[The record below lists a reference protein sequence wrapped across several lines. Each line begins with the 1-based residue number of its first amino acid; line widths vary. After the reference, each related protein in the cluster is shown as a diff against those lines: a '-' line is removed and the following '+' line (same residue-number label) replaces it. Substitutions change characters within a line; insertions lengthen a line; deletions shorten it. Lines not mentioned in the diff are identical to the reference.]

1 MRIPDMTSPQSRQ
14 RSSPDA
20 ADRAAPRGRGGNGLL
35 PALLGGVPCAVAVLC
50 LIHFTS
56 VAHTEVARYVHNPV
70 EWVEVLMF
78 CCAASAL
85 AAKVWQHGRERRAGR
100 YELLPPWDGN
110 PVPVAEAG
118 KLLAGLNRLP
128 AGLHRTWLVRRVAA
142 VLDFL
147 CRRGSAAELDD
158 QLRALAD
165 GDSVALENSYSLIR
179 FITWAI
185 PILGFL
191 GTVLGITMAISG
203 VTPEKLETGLN
214 QVTDGLAIAFDA
226 TALALGLTMLTMF
239 LSFVVDRLEQGAL
252 EDVDRYVDRH
262 LAHRFERSGGK
273 GGDVL
278 GVVREHTQVLLRANE
293 ELVRRQAEVWARTIE
308 EADHR
313 RTEEAKRHEER
324 FSGALEAALERT
336 LRAHAEQV
344 AALQRQAVQDSTR
357 LLERLAG
364 LAETVRAT
372 GQEQQA
378 ALRQVAEGVAAQAKV
393 LGQLQS
399 GEKHLLRLEQELN
412 QNLTALAGAQAF
424 EQALHSLT
432 AAVHLLTSRVQ
443 AEPRPSRLGTR
454 PGPGTAA

>member
-1 MRIPDMTSPQSRQ
+1 MTSPQSRPHA
-14 RSSPDA
+14 SPDP
-20 ADRAAPRGRGGNGLL
+20 ADRAASRQRRGNGLL
-35 PALLGGVPCAVAVLC
+35 PALLGGVPLAAAILG

-56 VAHTEVARYVHNPV
+56 IAHTEAARYVHNPV

-78 CCAASAL
+78 CCAASGL

-100 YELLPPWDGN
+100 YELLPRWDGT
-110 PVPVAEAG
+110 PAPVAEAG

-128 AGLHRTWLVRRVAA
+128 AGLHRTWLVRRVGA

-165 GDSVALENSYSLIR
+165 TDAVALENSYSLIR

-262 LAHRFERSGGK
+262 LAHRFERAGGA
-273 GGDVL
+273 GDDVL
-278 GVVREHTQVLLRANE
+278 EVVRQNTQVLLRSSE
-293 ELVRRQAEVWARTIE
+293 ELVRRQAEVWAGTIA
-308 EADHR
+308 EADSR
-313 RTEEAKRHEER
+313 RSVEEKRQQER
-324 FSGALEAALERT
+324 FAGALEAALERT
-336 LRAHAEQV
+336 LKAHAVQV
-344 AALQRQAVQDSTR
+344 AALQKQAVEDSAR

-378 ALRQVAEGVAAQAKV
+378 GLRQVAEAVVAQAKV
-393 LGQLQS
+393 LGQLQA

-432 AAVHLLTSRVQ
+432 AAVHLLTSRVPG
-443 AEPRPSRLGTR
+443 EPRPSRLGTR
-454 PGPGTAA
+454 PGPGAAA

>member
-1 MRIPDMTSPQSRQ
+1 MTSKQSRQ
-14 RSSPDA
+14 RPSPEP
-20 ADRAAPRGRGGNGLL
+20 ADRAAARQRRGNGLL
-35 PALLGGVPCAVAVLC
+35 PALLGGVPAAAAILAA
-50 LIHFTS
+50 IHFTS
-56 VAHTEVARYVHNPV
+56 IAHTEAARYVHNPV

-85 AAKVWQHGRERRAGR
+85 LAKVWQHGRERRAGR
-100 YELLPPWDGN
+100 NDLLPPWDGT
-110 PVPVAEAG
+110 PVPVAQAG

-128 AGLHRTWLVRRVAA
+128 ASLHRTWLVRRVAA

-165 GDSVALENSYSLIR
+165 TDSVALENSYSLIR

-226 TALALGLTMLTMF
+226 TALALALTMLTMF

-262 LAHRFERSGGK
+262 LAHRFERPGGA
-273 GGDVL
+273 GDDVL
-278 GVVREHTQVLLRANE
+278 EAVRQNTQVLLRSSE
-293 ELVRRQAEVWARTIE
+293 ELVRGQAQVWARTIE
-308 EADHR
+308 EADGR
-313 RTEEAKRHEER
+313 RFEEEKRQQER
-324 FSGALEAALERT
+324 LAGALEKALERT
-336 LRAHAEQV
+336 LQVHAAQV
-344 AALQRQAVQDSTR
+344 AALQRQAVEDSGR

-378 ALRQVAEGVAAQAKV
+378 GLRQVAEAVMAQAKM
-393 LGQLQS
+393 LGQLQD

-432 AAVHLLTSRVQ
+432 AAVHLLTSRVPG
-443 AEPRPSRLGTR
+443 EPRSARPGTR
-454 PGPGTAA
+454 SGPGAAA

>member
-1 MRIPDMTSPQSRQ
+1 MTSPQSRQ
-14 RSSPDA
+14 SASPDP
-20 ADRAAPRGRGGNGLL
+20 ADRAAARERRGNGLL
-35 PALLGGVPCAVAVLC
+35 PALLGGVPLAVAVLC
-50 LIHFTS
+50 SIHFTS
-56 VAHTEVARYVHNPV
+56 VAQTEAARYVHNPV
-70 EWVEVLMF
+70 EWVEVVMF
-78 CCAASAL
+78 CCAVSAL
-85 AAKVWQHGRERRAGR
+85 AAKLGQHVRERRAGR
-100 YELLPPWDGN
+100 YELLPPWDGT
-110 PVPVAEAG
+110 PAPLAEAG
-118 KLLAGLNRLP
+118 RLLAGLNRLP
-128 AGLHRTWLVRRVAA
+128 ARVQRTRLVRRVAA

-262 LAHRFERSGGK
+262 LAHRFERAGGA
-273 GGDVL
+273 GDAVFDA
-278 GVVREHTQVLLRANE
+278 VRQNTQVLLQASE
-293 ELVRRQAEVWARTIE
+293 DLVRRQAELWASTIE
-308 EADHR
+308 EADYR
-313 RTEEAKRHEER
+313 RTEEEKRQQER
-324 FSGALEAALERT
+324 LSGALEMALERT
-336 LRAHAEQV
+336 LQVHAEQV
-344 AALQRQAVQDSTR
+344 AALQKQAVEDSTR
-357 LLERLAG
+357 LLEQLAG

-378 ALRQVAEGVAAQAKV
+378 GLRQVAEAVVAQANV
-393 LGQLQS
+393 LGQLQA
-399 GEKHLLRLEQELN
+399 GEKHLLRLEQELH

-432 AAVHLLTSRVQ
+432 AAVHLLTSRVPG
-443 AEPRPSRLGTR
+443 EPRPSRLGTR

>member
-1 MRIPDMTSPQSRQ
+1 MTSPQSRQ
-14 RSSPDA
+14 RLSPDP
-20 ADRAAPRGRGGNGLL
+20 ADRSAARERRGNGLL
-35 PALLGGVPCAVAVLC
+35 PALLGGVPLAVGVLC
-50 LIHFTS
+50 SIHFTS
-56 VAHTEVARYVHNPV
+56 VAQTEAARYVHNPV

-85 AAKVWQHGRERRAGR
+85 AAKLWQHARERLAGR

-110 PVPVAEAG
+110 PAPLAEAAR
-118 KLLAGLNRLP
+118 LLAGLNRLP
-128 AGLHRTWLVRRVAA
+128 ARLHRTRLVRRVAA

-252 EDVDRYVDRH
+252 EDVDRYVDCH
-262 LAHRFERSGGK
+262 LAHRFARPGGA
-273 GGDVL
+273 GDGTL
-278 GVVREHTQVLLRANE
+278 EAVRQNTQVLLQASE
-293 ELVRRQAEVWARTIE
+293 ELVRRQAELWASTIE
-308 EADHR
+308 EADYR
-313 RTEEAKRHEER
+313 RTEEEKRHQER
-324 FSGALEAALERT
+324 LAGALEKALERT
-336 LRAHAEQV
+336 LKAHAEQV
-344 AALQRQAVQDSTR
+344 AALQRQAVEDSAR
-357 LLERLAG
+357 LLERLAT

-378 ALRQVAEGVAAQAKV
+378 GLRQVAEAVVAQANV
-393 LGQLQS
+393 LGQLQA
-399 GEKHLLRLEQELN
+399 GEKHLLRLEQELH

-432 AAVHLLTSRVQ
+432 AAVHLLTSRVPG
-443 AEPRPSRLGTR
+443 EPRPSRLGTR
-454 PGPGTAA
+454 PGPGAAA

>member
-1 MRIPDMTSPQSRQ
+1 MTSPQSRQ
-14 RSSPDA
+14 LPSPDP
-20 ADRAAPRGRGGNGLL
+20 ADRAASRQRRGNGLL
-35 PALLGGVPCAVAVLC
+35 PALLGGVPLAAGILGA
-50 LIHFTS
+50 IHFTS
-56 VAHTEVARYVHNPV
+56 IAHTEAARYVHNPV

-100 YELLPPWDGN
+100 YDLLPPWDGN
-110 PVPVAEAG
+110 PAPVAEAG

-128 AGLHRTWLVRRVAA
+128 AGLQRTLLVRRVGA
-142 VLDFL
+142 VLGFL

-165 GDSVALENSYSLIR
+165 GDSVALDNSYSLIR

-203 VTPEKLETGLN
+203 VTPEKLENNMN
-214 QVTDGLAIAFDA
+214 QVTDGLAVAFDA

-239 LSFVVDRLEQGAL
+239 LSFVVERLEQGAL
-252 EDVDRYVDRH
+252 EEVDRYVDRH
-262 LAHRFERSGGK
+262 LAHRFERSGGA

-278 GVVREHTQVLLRANE
+278 AVVRENTQVLLRASE
-293 ELVRRQAEVWARTIE
+293 ELVRGQAEVWARTME
-308 EADHR
+308 EADDR
-313 RTEEAKRHEER
+313 RSEEEKRHQQR
-324 FSGALEAALERT
+324 FAGALETALERT

-344 AALQRQAVQDSTR
+344 AALQKQAVQDSTR

-393 LGQLQS
+393 LGELQA
-399 GEKHLLRLEQELN
+399 GEKHLLRLEHELN

-432 AAVHLLTSRVQ
+432 AAVHLLTSRVPG
-443 AEPRPSRLGTR
+443 EPRPSRLGPR
-454 PGPGTAA
+454 QGPGTAA

>member
-1 MRIPDMTSPQSRQ
+1 MTSPQSRPHA
-14 RSSPDA
+14 SPDSP
-20 ADRAAPRGRGGNGLL
+20 DRAAARQRRGNGLL
-35 PALLGGVPCAVAVLC
+35 PALLGGVPLAVGILA

-56 VAHTEVARYVHNPV
+56 IAHTEAARYVHNPV

-85 AAKVWQHGRERRAGR
+85 AAKLWQHGRERRAGR
-100 YELLPPWDGN
+100 HELLQQWDGTPE
-110 PVPVAEAG
+110 PVGEAG
-118 KLLAGLNRLP
+118 KLLARLNRLP

-165 GDSVALENSYSLIR
+165 TDSVALENSYSLIR

-252 EDVDRYVDRH
+252 EDVDRYIDRH
-262 LAHRFERSGGK
+262 LAHRFARAGGA

-278 GVVREHTQVLLRANE
+278 EAVRQNTQVLVRSSE
-293 ELVRRQAEVWARTIE
+293 ELVRRQAEVWAQTIA
-308 EADHR
+308 EADTR
-313 RTEEAKRHEER
+313 RAAEDKRHEER

-336 LRAHAEQV
+336 LRAHAGQV
-344 AALQRQAVQDSTR
+344 AALQKQAVEDSAR

-378 ALRQVAEGVAAQAKV
+378 GLRQVAEAVVAQAKA
-393 LGQLQS
+393 LGQLQAN
-399 GEKHLLRLEQELN
+399 EKHLLRLEQELN
-412 QNLTALAGAQAF
+412 ENLTALAGAQAF

-432 AAVHLLTSRVQ
+432 AAVHLLTSRVPG
-443 AEPRPSRLGTR
+443 EPRAARPGTR
-454 PGPGTAA
+454 PGPGAAA